1 MGGLGWTKLRRSI
14 QVENK
19 DKEYLKKLKKYLLS
33 SKIINDGSR
42 LSEKNIN
49 MYHQYIERLKYE

>member
-33 SKIINDGSR
+33 AKIINDGRR